1 MKVPQLFLLLVLPIA
16 SLADAKECERIHV
29 GCSNSWY
36 PVSFL
41 LPTDKE
47 QATGVAIEAT
57 RMAAKQLG
65 LPVKFNCIM
74 PWARVVTAMDTG
86 EIDMLA
92 GHYFTKERNQKW
104 LIGAIIANDDVRA
117 VYRRKELAIHTVTDL
132 KYLHGAKVRGA
143 KNGDLIDKYTS
154 GNLPD
159 YPISEI
165 VDYDQLLDLV
175 LKGRVDYVLRSKR
188 DALEYIKMYDLEG
201 TLFLSESLAINPVHI
216 SFSKKSPCAHLLGK
230 FNQLFEQYNKA
241 GIIEKLSNNATQ
253 AYWSGAEVS
262 PLSPKKGAID

>member
-1 MKVPQLFLLLVLPIA
+1 MKVPQLFLFLALPA
-16 SLADAKECERIHV
+16 VSLANAKECDLVHV

-41 LPTDKE
+41 LPTDKDK
-47 QATGVAIEAT
+47 ATGIAVEAT

-65 LPVKFNCIM
+65 LSIKFNCIM
-74 PWARVVTAMDTG
+74 PWARVVSAMDTG

-92 GHYFTKERNQKW
+92 GHYFTEERDKNW
-104 LIGAIIANDDVRA
+104 LVGNAITSDDVRA
-117 VYRRKELAIHTVTDL
+117 VYRRKELSIHTVTDL

-143 KNGDLIDKYTS
+143 KNGDFIDKYTS
-154 GNLPD
+154 GDLPD

-188 DALEYIKMYDLEG
+188 DALEYIKMYGLED
-201 TLFLSESLAINPVHI
+201 TLFLSESLTMNPVHI
-216 SFSKKSPCAHLLGK
+216 SFSKKSACAHLLGK
-230 FNQLFEQYNKA
+230 FNQLFEQYKKT
-241 GIIEKLSNNATQ
+241 GIVEKLSINAIQ

-262 PLSPKKGAID
+262 PLFPQKSAVN